1 MTITCKPESMTEEGV
16 SLGVKISVNKEIKN
30 LSDAVKVTYEAME
43 ILSILRCIKDYNSDA
58 FHIAMEHFIEEELSN
73 E

>member
-16 SLGVKISVNKEIKN
+16 SLGVKISVNKEIKT
-30 LSDAVKVTYEAME
+30 LSEPIKDTYEAME
-43 ILSILRCIKDYNSDA
+43 ILSILRYIKEYNIDA
-58 FHIAMEHFIEEELSN
+58 FHIAMEHFIEEELKN